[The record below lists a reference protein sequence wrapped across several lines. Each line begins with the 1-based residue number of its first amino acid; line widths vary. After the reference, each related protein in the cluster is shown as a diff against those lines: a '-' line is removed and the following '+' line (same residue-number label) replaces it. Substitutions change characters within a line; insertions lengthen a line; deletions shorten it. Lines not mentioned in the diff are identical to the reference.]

1 MINTIQELKLK
12 IEQTEKEIVSV
23 AESLVRA
30 RETDNQVFLNLYQH
44 LMSRYQGK
52 LEGLQEALEVCKSA
66 EVPPQS
72 KPVLCWLTDGEDIS
86 RSAYLT
92 PLELED
98 EQMKA
103 YDASGGNVWW
113 VVSEKEPNL
122 PRSYGFQHIPRKE
135 W

>member
-12 IEQTEKEIVSV
+12 IEQTEKEIVLV
-23 AESLVRA
+23 AKELVRA
-30 RETDNQVFLNLYQH
+30 TEVDNKPFINLYQH
-44 LMSRYQGK
+44 DMSRYQGK

-66 EVPPQS
+66 EVPSQS
-72 KPVLCWLTDGEDIS
+72 KPVLCWLTDGEDLS

-92 PLELED
+92 PLELEN

-122 PRSYGFQHIPRKE
+122 PRSYGFQHVARKE